1 MWIAGIVFFIIFL
14 MLCSWRMDG
23 ERPRTHGSAGWCSV
37 WPLFK
42 KGLMKRRGLL
52 VGDWKGL
59 VPIHYD
65 QTHAITFGATG
76 GGKGTTAVLPNLL
89 SYPFVFLLDPG
100 GENTAV
106 ASRHWRAAGYEFGC
120 INFFG
125 MHTDAPWELPAQGFN
140 PLGLLDPGSFT
151 FAADALVIADMLIG
165 RSGKESEAGSFF
177 KNTARGHLRDFIV
190 HCKTAEP
197 AGRQNLATVFEY
209 AHCDAGEWEA
219 LLRAMKA
226 NAACGGIARIGAV
239 ALERREAQA
248 PEEFSA
254 VLSTLQE
261 HLNWMIDPQVRDFLS
276 RSDVDFSI
284 LKGLKAGQRGGIVS
298 IILPLQYNQSHAAI
312 SRLAIACAVL
322 AMQRAPLARE
332 KVLFVIDEAADLGR
346 IERLPEWLATL
357 RKYRVVLWP
366 IFQNMGQ
373 LAALYGRGWQTL
385 TANCGLLQILSIG
398 NELETAEH
406 TERLLGKCTIE
417 TVTTN
422 ARGERSVSQ
431 AARALLTA
439 DELRRL
445 ESKEQIVLIGNLLP
459 IKLEKILYWQRP
471 ELEERFHPNPY
482 YTGKSGSP
490 SFIRALYGRL
500 YYALVW
506 LMAPHPVAAIILAIT
521 LGLPLLSFLFVMLTS
536 ISGGMAG
543 R

>member
-1 MWIAGIVFFIIFL
+1 MWITGIIIFIIFL
-14 MLCSWRMDG
+14 LLCSWRMES

-37 WPLFK
+37 WTLFK

-59 VPIHYD
+59 VPVNYD

-76 GGKGTTAVLPNLL
+76 GGKGTAAVLPNLL
-89 SYPFVFLLDPG
+89 SYPYVFLLDPG

-106 ASRHWRAAGYEFGC
+106 AAKRWRAAGYEFGC
-120 INFFG
+120 INVFG
-125 MHTDAPWELPAQGFN
+125 MHSEAPWKLPVQGFN
-140 PLGLLDPGSFT
+140 PLDLLDTDSFN

-197 AGRQNLATVFEY
+197 AHRQNLATVFEY

-226 NAACGGIARIGAV
+226 NTACGGIARIGAIT
-239 ALERREAQA
+239 LERREAQA

-261 HLNWMIDPQVRDFLS
+261 HLNWMIDPQVREFLS

-284 LKGLKAGQRGGIVS
+284 LKGVNTRKRGGIVS
-298 IILPLQYNQSHAAI
+298 VILPLQYNQSHAAI
-312 SRLAIACAVL
+312 SRLAMACAVL
-322 AMQRAPLARE
+322 TMQRAPLARN
-332 KVLFVIDEAADLGR
+332 KVLFVIDEAADLGK

-357 RKYRVVLWP
+357 RKYQVVLWP

-373 LAALYGRGWQTL
+373 LASLYGRGWQTL
-385 TANCGLLQILSIG
+385 TANCGMLQILSIG

-406 TERLLGKCTIE
+406 TEKLLGKCTIE

-422 ARGERSVSQ
+422 GKGERSISQ

-445 ESKEQIVLIGNLLP
+445 ESQDQIVLIGNLLP
-459 IKLEKILYWQRP
+459 IKLAKIPYWKRS
-471 ELEERFHPNPY
+471 EFAGRFHPNPY
-482 YTGKSGSP
+482 YTGKSGKP
-490 SFIRALYGRL
+490 SVIRSLYGQL

-506 LMAPHPVAAIILAIT
+506 LMAPHPVAAIIYALV
-521 LGLPLLSFLFVMLTS
+521 LGIPLLSFLSAVFFGTAGSM
-536 ISGGMAG
+536 GG

>member
-1 MWIAGIVFFIIFL
+1 MWIPAIIFVFIFL
-14 MLCSWRMDG
+14 ALCSWRMEG
-23 ERPRTHGSAGWCSV
+23 ERPRTHGSAGWCPV

-42 KGLMKRRGLL
+42 NGLMKRRGLL

-76 GGKGTTAVLPNLL
+76 GGKGTTAVLPNML
-89 SYPFVFLLDPG
+89 SYPYVFLLDPG

-106 ASRHWRAAGYEFGC
+106 AAKHWRAAKYEFGC

-140 PLGLLDPGSFT
+140 PLDLLDPNSMT
-151 FAADALVIADMLIG
+151 FAADALLLAEMLAKREPAETG
-165 RSGKESEAGSFF
+165 SSGFF
-177 KNTARGHLRDFIV
+177 NDKARDRIRDFII

-197 AGRQNLATVFEY
+197 PARQNLATVYEY
-209 AHCDAGEWEA
+209 LHGSSREWDA
-219 LLRAMKA
+219 LLEAMQQ
-226 NAACGGIARIGAV
+226 NPACGYLARAGANT
-239 ALERREAQA
+239 LSRQEGQSSG
-248 PEEFSA
+248 EFSG
-254 VLSTLQE
+254 VFSSIQRS
-261 HLNWMIDPQVRDFLS
+261 LNWLADPLIREFVS

-284 LKGLKAGQRGGIVS
+284 LKGLKARQRGGIISV
-298 IILPLQYNQSHAAI
+298 ILPLQYNQSHAAI
-312 SRLAIACAVL
+312 SRLAMACAVL
-322 AMQRAPLARE
+322 TMQRAPLASK
-332 KVLFVIDEAADLGR
+332 KVLFVIDEAADLGK
-346 IERLPEWLATL
+346 IEHLPEWLATL
-357 RKYRVVLWP
+357 RKYKVVLWP

-373 LAALYGRGWQTL
+373 LASLYGRGWQTM

-406 TERLLGKCTIE
+406 TEKLLGKCTIE

-422 ARGERSVSQ
+422 GKGERSISQ

-445 ESKEQIVLIGNLLP
+445 ESKDQIVLIGNLRP
-459 IKLEKILYWQRP
+459 IKLEKIPYWKRP
-471 ELEERFHPNPY
+471 ELAGRFHPNPY
-482 YTGKSGSP
+482 YSGKSGGP
-490 SFIRALYGRL
+490 AVFRPLCGKL

-506 LMAPHPVAAIILAIT
+506 LMAPHPIAAIILALT
-521 LGLPLLSFLFVMLTS
+521 LGMPLLSFLLTMLVAVA
-536 ISGGMAG
+536 GGMAG

>member
-1 MWIAGIVFFIIFL
+1 
-14 MLCSWRMDG
+14 
-23 ERPRTHGSAGWCSV
+23 
-37 WPLFK
+37 
-42 KGLMKRRGLL
+42 
-52 VGDWKGL
+52 L
-59 VPIHYD
+59 VPVHYE
-65 QTHAITFGATG
+65 QTHARTFGATG

-125 MHTDAPWELPAQGFN
+125 MHTDAPWELPTQGFN
-140 PLGLLDPGSFT
+140 PLDLLDPGSFD

-197 AGRQNLATVFEY
+197 ASRQNLATVFEY

-219 LLRAMKA
+219 LLAAMKA

-261 HLNWMIDPQVRDFLS
+261 QLNWMIDPQVREFLS
-276 RSDVDFSI
+276 RSDVDFSV
-284 LKGLKAGQRGGIVS
+284 LKGLKTGQRGGIISV
-298 IILPLQYNQSHAAI
+298 ILPLQYNQSHAAI
-312 SRLAIACAVL
+312 SRLAMACAVL
-322 AMQRAPLARE
+322 TMQRAPLARK

-357 RKYRVVLWP
+357 RKYQVVLWP

-373 LAALYGRGWQTL
+373 LASLYGRGWQTL

-422 ARGERSVSQ
+422 GKGERSVSQ

-445 ESKEQIVLIGNLLP
+445 ESKEQIVLIGNLRP
-459 IKLEKILYWQRP
+459 IKLEKTPYWKRS
-471 ELEERFHPNPY
+471 ELEGRFHPNPY

-490 SFIRALYGRL
+490 SAFRTLYGRL

-506 LMAPHPVAAIILAIT
+506 LMAPHPIAAVILALT
-521 LGLPLLSFLFVMLTS
+521 LGLPLLSFLFVMFAG
-536 ISGGMAG
+536 IAGGMGG

>member
-1 MWIAGIVFFIIFL
+1 MWIAGLSFFILFL
-14 MLCSWRMDG
+14 ILCGWRMEG
-23 ERPRTHGSAGWCSV
+23 EGPRTHGSAGWCRV

-42 KGLMKRRGLL
+42 KGFMKRRGLL
-52 VGDWKGL
+52 VGDWNGL
-59 VPIHYD
+59 VPIHYE

-89 SYPFVFLLDPG
+89 SYPYVFLLDPG

-106 ASRHWRAAGYEFGC
+106 AAKHWRESGYELGC

-125 MHTDAPWELPAQGFN
+125 MHGDAPWSLPAHGFN
-140 PLGLLDPGSFT
+140 PLDLLDPGSLT

-197 AGRQNLATVFEY
+197 AERQNLATVFEY
-209 AHCDAGEWEA
+209 AHCDAGAWEE
-219 LLRAMKA
+219 LLAGMKA
-226 NAACGGIARIGAV
+226 NDACGGIARIGAI

-254 VLSTLQE
+254 VLSTMQE
-261 HLNWMIDPQVRDFLS
+261 HLNWMIDIQVRTFLS

-284 LKGLKAGQRGGIVS
+284 LKGNRQDQRGGIVS
-298 IILPLQYNQSHAAI
+298 VILPLQYNQTHAAI
-312 SRLAIACAVL
+312 SRLAMACAVL
-322 AMQRAPLARE
+322 TMQRAPLARE

-346 IERLPEWLATL
+346 IERLPQWLATL
-357 RKYRVVLWP
+357 RKYQVVLWP

-373 LAALYGRGWQTL
+373 LAELYGRGWQTL

-422 ARGERSVSQ
+422 GRGERSISQ

-445 ESKEQIVLIGNLLP
+445 ESDRQIVLIGNMRP
-459 IKLEKILYWQRP
+459 IKLHQTPYWKRS
-471 ELEERFHPNPY
+471 ELEGRFHPNPY
-482 YTGKSGSP
+482 YTGKSGRP
-490 SFIRALYGRL
+490 SLTRALCGRL
-500 YYALVW
+500 YYALIW
-506 LMAPHPVAAIILAIT
+506 IMAPHPVAAVIIALTAAYLAA
-521 LGLPLLSFLFVMLTS
+521 PFVLAMIEGATRS
-536 ISGGMAG
+536 
-543 R
+543 